1 MHKHLLMIGLAF
13 TYMVIV
19 GSRPDP
25 IIRAEE
31 GSAKT
36 QAESQQRSDDAPA
49 TSTTPAKL
57 ASDLPADGIYPQ
69 GRKLAFAGYSG
80 DPARDLANGFTLA
93 GPVYGHQRPYLDR
106 CFAND
111 WPVIAHVG
119 PHVTFRD
126 KNPAK
131 YKVAPDGLRRDVAE
145 QVKELA
151 VHKQIAWW
159 AIRPEE
165 LRPWRGDEMP
175 GDCRK
180 SSCSAIVRAR

>member
-13 TYMVIV
+13 TYIVIV

-36 QAESQQRSDDAPA
+36 QAESQQWSDDAPA

-80 DPARDLANGFTLA
+80 DPARDLAN
-93 GPVYGHQRPYLDR
+93 
-106 CFAND
+106 
-111 WPVIAHVG
+111 
-119 PHVTFRD
+119 
-126 KNPAK
+126 
-131 YKVAPDGLRRDVAE
+131 
-145 QVKELA
+145 
-151 VHKQIAWW
+151 
-159 AIRPEE
+159 
-165 LRPWRGDEMP
+165 
-175 GDCRK
+175 
-180 SSCSAIVRAR
+180 